1 MLSGVTTCSL
11 LASPDMIPQTVLLR
25 ACLVALAFLGTT
37 GQTLSSRT
45 TFRESIQQE
54 ASAAVD
60 CPSHCTS
67 PGLRP
72 STGARIFYLIIVH
85 NRQSMEDAL
94 FLFRAI
100 RDPRNIVAIHV
111 DIKARDLLW
120 PSSPDDDAP
129 TLLRELQDC
138 PCGSQVH
145 IDAVHNVQ
153 WSQWSMN
160 LPTFWGLE
168 LAVQE
173 YANQWDVFINLAGNT
188 LPVYTPHS
196 MATIL
201 QDLPYNFVTSSSC
214 ETGLLPTNV
223 YRFPSYWHKRQH
235 YTRNDSEPDPILVYT
250 DEHGVEQQQTIQYYF
265 GSQWIILQADFCT
278 WLVKELQRK
287 DSLLSRLAE
296 TLQASGKKM
305 TDETFLAT
313 LLMQSEQFAS
323 TLPVTNDKSDLLW
336 RNGTAS
342 AIRAVRYERMDE
354 HVPTAF
360 GKFWKQQRYDVPE
373 TATVEKPRVWG
384 PYYLGVYDL
393 ANIRQSGALF
403 VRKISAAI
411 DLNLLHLLPVDYAEE
426 IPPIQWP
433 EEIVLSEKPDWDKR
447 LSEMYKKAKEA
458 DLPLENSEGDDDEE
472 L

>member
-1 MLSGVTTCSL
+1 
-11 LASPDMIPQTVLLR
+11 MIPQTLLR
-25 ACLVALAFLGTT
+25 ACLVALLFLGATEQVCST
-37 GQTLSSRT
+37 SK
-45 TFRESIQQE
+45 TFQEPQEE
-54 ASAAVD
+54 ASGVD
-60 CPSHCTS
+60 CPLQCTS
-67 PGLRP
+67 PGLRQ
-72 STGARIFYLIIVH
+72 TRRTRGARIFYLIIVH
-85 NRQSMEDAL
+85 NRQSMEEAL

-111 DIKARDLLW
+111 DVKARDLLLL
-120 PSSPDDDAP
+120 SSSSDDRP
-129 TLLRELQDC
+129 TNALLREIQDC
-138 PCGSQVH
+138 PCGSQVRV
-145 IDAVHNVQ
+145 DAVHNVQ

-173 YANQWDVFINLAGNT
+173 YANQWDVFVNLAGNT

-201 QDLPYNFVTSSSC
+201 HDLPYNFVTSSSC

-223 YRFPSYWHKRQH
+223 YHFPSYWHKRQH

-250 DEHGVEQQQTIQYYF
+250 DEHGVEQQQTVQIYF
-265 GSQWIILQADFCT
+265 GSQWVILQADYCV
-278 WLVKELQRK
+278 WLVKELQRE
-287 DSLLSRLAE
+287 DSLPSRLAE
-296 TLQASGKKM
+296 TLQASGKRM
-305 TDETFLAT
+305 TDETFLST
-313 LLMQSEQFAS
+313 LLMHSERFSS
-323 TLPVTNDKSDLLW
+323 TLPVTNDNGDLLW

-360 GKFWKQQRYDVPE
+360 GNFWKQQRYEVPE
-373 TATVEKPRVWG
+373 TSKVEKPRVWG

-403 VRKISAAI
+403 VRKISTSI
-411 DLNLLHLLPVDYAEE
+411 DPNLLQLLPVDDASE

-433 EEIVLSEKPDWDKR
+433 EEILLSEKPDWDKR
-447 LSEMYKKAKEA
+447 LSEMHKKAKES
-458 DLPLENSEGDDDEE
+458 DLPPESSEGDEDEE